1 MWNLELNKTKITSL
15 LKQDSMVQIVNRYSK
30 FSCLQTTESPVK
42 TSKVKTVTM
51 LVATLVAII
60 QATVLV
66 AMIQEVVKVVVV
78 VVLVV
83 MMQFVYGFLDMD
95 CKSSF
100 SKHTTSEK
108 HLEAELVAVAIAPAT
123 RRANEER
130 MQHQRT
136 EIKYMLFSLVNCPL
150 L

>member
-1 MWNLELNKTKITSL
+1 
-15 LKQDSMVQIVNRYSK
+15 MVQIVNIYSK
-30 FSCLQTTESPVK
+30 LACLQRTESPVK
-42 TSKVKTVTM
+42 TSKVKALAM
-51 LVATLVAII
+51 LVATLVAMIP
-60 QATVLV
+60 ATVLV
-66 AMIQEVVKVVVV
+66 AMIKEVVKVVV
-78 VVLVV
+78 LVV
-83 MMQFVYGFLDMD
+83 MIQFVYGFLDMD

>member
-1 MWNLELNKTKITSL
+1 
-15 LKQDSMVQIVNRYSK
+15 MVQIVNIYSK
-30 FSCLQTTESPVK
+30 LACLQRTESPVK
-42 TSKVKTVTM
+42 TSKVKALAM
-51 LVATLVAII
+51 LVATLVAMIP
-60 QATVLV
+60 ATVLV
-66 AMIQEVVKVVVV
+66 AMIKEVVKVVV
-78 VVLVV
+78 LVV
-83 MMQFVYGFLDMD
+83 MIQFVYGFLDMD

-136 EIKYMLFSLVNCPL
+136 EIKNMLFSLVNCPL